1 MQKLHHRALLISAF
15 ALLIAVA
22 INTAPTISQTTAPS
36 SRTPEAIGADL
47 SQTIASLQG
56 TLQDS
61 KVFESSDAR
70 KKAEPDALNS
80 IHKLFALFDEM
91 ATAAPNAKQQLD
103 ASAPQF
109 RVLAMFFDDPDQTS
123 AAQKLAGGNDLP
135 AAQAKAEIAIADY
148 LKASDDPARNKALD
162 SFDAA
167 IKLHPDDP
175 GMVGLVTM
183 TSIAPTPSVD
193 VYTHLLNIVKND
205 AQGSDAQQLAQE
217 MDSNLKQRQLENKPL
232 VIQGTTITGTNLSTE
247 SWKGKVILVDFWATW
262 CGPCRAELPRV
273 KQIYS
278 KYHDQ
283 GLEILGVSCDN
294 AADDLK
300 NFLAQNPDMP
310 WPQIFDQKNPGWSP
324 IATGFG
330 IEAIPTMFLIDR
342 KGILRTVEAREQME
356 DLIPKLLA
364 EKP

>member
-1 MQKLHHRALLISAF
+1 MQKLSPRALFISF
-15 ALLIAVA
+15 IGLLATVA
-22 INTAPTISQTTAPS
+22 MNTAPAISQTTAPS
-36 SRTPEAIGADL
+36 PRTAEAIGADL
-47 SQTIASLQG
+47 SQTIQSLQG
-56 TLQDS
+56 TLGEG
-61 KVFESSDAR
+61 KIFESADAR
-70 KKAEPDALNS
+70 KKAAPEALAG
-80 IHKLFALFDEM
+80 IHKIFALFDEM
-91 ATAAPNAKQQLD
+91 ATAAPNAKAQLD
-103 ASAPQF
+103 ESAPQF
-109 RVLAMFFDDPDQTS
+109 RVLAMVFDDPDQTA
-123 AAQKLAGGNDLP
+123 AAQKLAGGSDLP
-135 AAQAKAEIAIADY
+135 ATQAKAEIAIADY

-162 SFDAA
+162 DFDAA
-167 IKLHPDDP
+167 VKLHPDDA
-175 GMVGLVTM
+175 GILALVPM
-183 TSIAPTPSVD
+183 TSMAPSPSTD
-193 VYTHLLNIVKND
+193 VYEHLLNIMKTD
-205 AQGSDAQQLAQE
+205 AQGADAQQVAQE

-232 VIQGTTITGTNLSTE
+232 VIQGTTITGSNLSTD

-273 KQIYS
+273 KQMYS

-300 NFLAQNPDMP
+300 SFLSQNPDMR

-342 KGILRTVEAREQME
+342 KGVLRTVEAREQME